1 MNKAKHRKTMMRS
14 LRIMALLIVHC
25 SLFISETQAQV
36 KLGLRGGLQ
45 LAQMEF
51 NSDVLNKSNRV
62 GFFIGPTLR
71 ITTPILGLGVD
82 VSALYDQCSLKVEE
96 ETVKQQSLVIPA
108 HVRLGATMFQKIG
121 IFIFGGP
128 QLRFNLGEDIKRWEE
143 DENGKQFIMQN
154 TTLGLN
160 LGLGVIVGRIEGS
173 LLYHIPFGKTGD
185 FTWDNAKQQL
195 QEETWNHATSTVNAW
210 RLSVAIYL

>member
-1 MNKAKHRKTMMRS
+1 MNKAKRKKTMMCS
-14 LRIMALLIVHC
+14 LRIMALFIIHC
-25 SLFISETQAQV
+25 SLFISEAQAQV

-51 NSDVLNKSNRV
+51 NADALSSSNRV

-71 ITTPILGLGVD
+71 ITTHLLGVGVD
-82 VSALYDQCSLKVEE
+82 VSALYDQRDLKVEDA
-96 ETVKQQSLVIPA
+96 TVKQQSLVVPA
-108 HVRLGATMFQKIG
+108 HARLGATMFQKIG
-121 IFIFGGP
+121 VFIFGGP
-128 QLRFNLGEDIKRWEE
+128 QLRFNLGEDIKRWDEE
-143 DENGKQFIMQN
+143 ESSKQFIMQN

-160 LGLGVIVGRIEGS
+160 LGLGVIIGRIEGS

-195 QEETWNHATSTVNAW
+195 QDETWNHATSTVNAW
-210 RLSVAIYL
+210 RLSVAYYF